1 MPSRVILYENKM
13 VELLES
19 PRGAVGKDLA
29 RRGRLVRAAAKKQ
42 VGVRTGALRSSIHM
56 RHLVDSR
63 GQYVQIGSDLSYALM
78 HHEGTRPHLI
88 LPNRSPVLVFTKRG
102 KLILAHSVNHPGTKA
117 NKYLTDNL
125 GLIT

>member
-1 MPSRVILYENKM
+1 MPSKVIFYEDKM
-13 VELLES
+13 FKLLES

-56 RHLVDSR
+56 RHLADSM
-63 GQYVQIGSDLSYALM
+63 GQYVQIGSDLNYALM
-78 HHEGTRPHLI
+78 HHNGTKPYLI
-88 LPNRSPVLVFTKRG
+88 LPNRSPVLAFEKRG

-125 GLIT
+125 GLIA